1 MSWLKIYLVAAAAT
15 IKTIKEKVLAV
26 PTLSGFLKFY
36 LWYLQISGL
45 FFLWLCLDLFHYFL
59 IVVEVI
65 NIWNYHNSFRLVKEK
80 SAVAYVFQHAS
91 KIHFGYIIIAYLEQN
106 YSVL

>member
-45 FFLWLCLDLFHYFL
+45 FFL
-59 IVVEVI
+59 
-65 NIWNYHNSFRLVKEK
+65 
-80 SAVAYVFQHAS
+80 
-91 KIHFGYIIIAYLEQN
+91 
-106 YSVL
+106 